1 MQSYW
6 ESKHKKVIE
15 QINKRNTT
23 KTDGSFNKD
32 LFEYHLIRICKDIHE
47 ALGNSLLEKCY
58 QDTLYEELCV
68 FYGSKFVIKYEEG
81 IPVIFNNKV
90 LSTKRLDISVYSQE
104 RLDVPLVII
113 ELKNTSSDSGHS
125 QISHYMEMTGCAIG
139 YLINFG
145 HPLPCPKD
153 IMLYDT
159 MMQKNVVIKN
169 KLMSSVSI
177 IRLYKSTNGPNGPN
191 GPNDSIGPPET
202 NNSIDSETGN
212 TDQLNNDTV
221 SVMNNKRWKKDSEEL
236 LLEQMTSKMSLEDIS
251 KVHKRTS
258 GAIIAR
264 VVKLGLY
271 ENIEQAKNYFNNL

>member
-1 MQSYW
+1 METYW
-6 ESKHKKVIE
+6 RTRYEKAIE
-15 QINKRNTT
+15 QIKKRNTN
-23 KTDGSFNKD
+23 KNDGSFNKD
-32 LFEYHLIRICKDIHE
+32 LFEFHLVRICKGIHE

-58 QDTLYEELCV
+58 QDTLYEELCL

-90 LSTKRLDISVYSQE
+90 LSTKRLDISIYSPY

-125 QISHYMEMTGCAIG
+125 QISHYMTMTNCDLG

-159 MMQKNVVIKN
+159 TSQKNIIIKN
-169 KLMSSVSI
+169 KTMSSVSI
-177 IRLYKSTNGPNGPN
+177 IRLYRSNTNEILSTDDNPIESAEPVE
-191 GPNDSIGPPET
+191 SIEAGG
-202 NNSIDSETGN
+202 SD
-212 TDQLNNDTV
+212 

-251 KVHKRTS
+251 KIHKRTP

-271 ENIEQAKNYFNNL
+271 ENIEQAKNYFNSL